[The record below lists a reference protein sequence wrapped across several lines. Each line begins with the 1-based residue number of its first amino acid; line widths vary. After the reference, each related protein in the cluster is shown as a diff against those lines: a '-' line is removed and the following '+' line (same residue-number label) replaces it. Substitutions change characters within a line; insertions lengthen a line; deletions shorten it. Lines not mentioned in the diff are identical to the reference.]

1 MPIAPAYGASTSANS
16 LLLSVQELPAGFTAI
31 PASEM
36 AGCQAQGDHGELAAF
51 AFRQG
56 SLSIASLCL
65 SAFRI
70 TEQAANE
77 AQATLMRQMI
87 DTLLDNPQAMIDPSS
102 AANSTEELTNIE
114 VSTLT
119 GIGDKAT
126 GFAKQTGIQQDETV
140 LFRQGDYLAS
150 LTLHRETATSP
161 IPDLA
166 SIAMQLDHHLQD
178 YIQQNTQQ
186 YNTQQSTQ
194 QSG

>member
-1 MPIAPAYGASTSANS
+1 MPIAPAYGASPSANS

-31 PASEM
+31 PAAEM

-51 AFRQG
+51 AFQQG

-77 AQATLMRQMI
+77 AQATLMRQMM
-87 DTLLDNPQAMIDPSS
+87 DTLLDNPAAMIEQSNS
-102 AANSTEELTNIE
+102 ANSNEDLKGIE
-114 VSTLT
+114 VLSSLT

-126 GFAKQTGIQQDETV
+126 GFAKQTDTQRDETV
-140 LFRQGDYLAS
+140 LFRRGDYLAS

-161 IPDLA
+161 ISDLA
-166 SIAMQLDHHLQD
+166 SIATQLDHHLQH
-178 YIQQNTQQ
+178 YIQQH
-186 YNTQQSTQ
+186 NTQQSTQ
-194 QSG
+194 QSA